1 MAVDVTEG
9 TFEQAVIARSREVP
23 VVVDFWA
30 EWCGPCRV
38 LTPVLEK
45 AVEGRDGKV
54 DLVKVDTDANP
65 SLSQRFGIRGIPA
78 VKAFRDGEVVDEFVG
93 AVPAPAVEQFLDRLI
108 PSEADALLAEG
119 DEQSLRRALE
129 LEPDNPAAATALARQ
144 LLDAGEPE
152 QALPLV
158 EPLTGDFAA
167 EGLAARAQLELSG
180 IREQDGDLAAA
191 LERLDDA
198 DFEGALERLAAAVEN
213 AEGEERELIR
223 KLMVG
228 LFTELGPDHPLSTA
242 YRRRLAAALY

>member
-1 MAVDVTEG
+1 
-9 TFEQAVIARSREVP
+9 
-23 VVVDFWA
+23 
-30 EWCGPCRV
+30 V

-45 AVEGRDGKV
+45 AVGGRDGKV

-108 PSEADALLAEG
+108 PSEADALVAEG

-129 LEPDNPAAATALARQ
+129 LEPDNPSAATALARR
-144 LLDAGEPE
+144 LLDEGEPK
-152 QALPLV
+152 QALALV
-158 EPLTGDFAA
+158 EPLAGDFAA

-191 LERLDDA
+191 LERLDNA

-213 AEGEERELIR
+213 AEGEEREVIR